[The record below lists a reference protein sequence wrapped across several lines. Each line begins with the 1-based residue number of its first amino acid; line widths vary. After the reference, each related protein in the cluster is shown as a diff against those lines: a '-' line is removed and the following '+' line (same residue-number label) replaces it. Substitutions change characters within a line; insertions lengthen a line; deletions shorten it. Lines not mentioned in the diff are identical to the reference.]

1 MTDPSRRNV
10 QLYPW
15 YEFLFGSFFWV
26 PIFFLFFIKN
36 LDLEQVL
43 LLESI
48 YFFSVVSLEIPSGYF
63 SDALGRRPTLL
74 IASGCLAGSYTLFL
88 LADSFYLF
96 ASAEFLLAAGIAFH
110 SGTNTSFLYDSLVDL
125 NRQDEYGEIEAAV
138 GFRVFLAGALG
149 AVLGGLVA
157 LSDSRLAY
165 GLSLVTTLPMIGI
178 AWIYCE
184 PRSTRRRKPDPG
196 DMRRQIARCL
206 GLIRQPVLRWLLA
219 FGVVMILLNHV
230 PWEFFQP
237 YLHLLGA
244 DFEFSA
250 DKTPLVS
257 GVYTAMTM
265 ILAAMFAKY
274 SMRIRN
280 RVGLLPVL
288 FFALLLQTLLISLM
302 GFLLSAT
309 IAMAVLFRSVP
320 RAIMTAP
327 INAAMAPRIPTEA
340 RATWFSIQSMLG
352 RFAFAAWLSIL
363 SSQTGGG
370 ETASWTELSS
380 LLQKSSLVAVIGGTL
395 LLLSIPRELRS
406 RSSPS
411 QKTSSGPELSTRE

>member
-1 MTDPSRRNV
+1 M
-10 QLYPW
+10 
-15 YEFLFGSFFWV
+15 
-26 PIFFLFFIKN
+26 PIFFLFFIKH
-36 LDLEQVL
+36 LDLEKVL
-43 LLESI
+43 FLESI
-48 YFFSVVSLEIPSGYF
+48 YFLSVVSLEIPSGYF

-74 IASGCLAGSYTLFL
+74 IASGCLAGSYLLFL
-88 LADSFYLF
+88 LADSFFLF

-125 NRQDEYGEIEAAV
+125 NREDEYGEMEAAV

-157 LSDSRLAY
+157 LSDSRMAY

-178 AWIYCE
+178 AWIYRE
-184 PRSTRRRKPDPG
+184 PRSTRRRKPDSG
-196 DMRRQIARCL
+196 DMRRQIVLCL
-206 GLIRQPVLRWLLA
+206 ELIRQPTLRWLLA
-219 FGVVMILLNHV
+219 FGVVMIFLNHV

-257 GVYTAMTM
+257 GIYTAMTM
-265 ILAAMFAKY
+265 ILAAVFAKY

-302 GFLLSAT
+302 GFILSAT
-309 IAMAVLFRSVP
+309 IAMAVLLRSAP

-327 INAAMAPRIPTEA
+327 MNAAMAPRIPTEA

-352 RFAFAAWLSIL
+352 RFAFAAWLSVL
-363 SSQTGGG
+363 SRLTDGG
-370 ETASWTELSS
+370 ETASWVELSP
-380 LLQKSSLVAVIGGTL
+380 LLQKSSLVAVIGGL
-395 LLLSIPRELRS
+395 ILFLSIPGELRS
-406 RSSPS
+406 RKKLPQKSLSDPEVS
-411 QKTSSGPELSTRE
+411 QQE